1 MQGFLTPNEVAK
13 KWNITSRQVQI
24 LCKTDRIPGAI
35 QVSRIW
41 LIPENAEKP
50 TKSRVSKTESSL
62 KK

>member
-35 QVSRIW
+35 QVSRVW

-50 TKSRVSKTESSL
+50 TKSRISKTESSL